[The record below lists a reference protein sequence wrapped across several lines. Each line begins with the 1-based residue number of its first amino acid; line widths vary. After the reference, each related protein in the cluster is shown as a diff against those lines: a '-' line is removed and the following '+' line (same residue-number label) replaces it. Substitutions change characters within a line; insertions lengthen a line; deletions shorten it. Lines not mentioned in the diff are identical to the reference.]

1 MRAGFIDRR
10 DPFAEPAALA
20 AAGAEQAG
28 GAAGPSADD
37 TSECKVFVGNLPF
50 DTEPSTLESIFG
62 TFGDIIGVNVRHDRA
77 TGKPRGFAFVTFRS
91 DASAAA
97 AIKALSGHKLGGRVL
112 TVNKATI
119 RGVAARNAKA
129 AEAAKQAEI
138 AKWGTVA
145 PAVAPQDEHIKV
157 PHQQPK
163 KKPKK
168 KKKTSPLCKNWR
180 AGDSNSCRFGN
191 KCRFRHHASGGGGG
205 GSSSSDIDGAGKSW
219 SEWAVL
225 PPST

>member
-1 MRAGFIDRR
+1 MRAGVIDRR
-10 DPFAEPAALA
+10 DPFAEPARA
-20 AAGAEQAG
+20 AAGAERAD
-28 GAAGPSADD
+28 GAAGPSAED

-62 TFGDIIGVNVRHDRA
+62 MYGDIIGVNVRHDRA

-138 AKWGTVA
+138 AQWGTVA

-157 PHQQPK
+157 PHQPK

-168 KKKTSPLCKNWR
+168 KKQPPLCKNWR
-180 AGDSNSCRFGN
+180 AGDSSSCRFGN
-191 KCRFRHHASGGGGG
+191 KCRFRHDASGGG
-205 GSSSSDIDGAGKSW
+205 GSSSTPHRSSDGGAAGKSW
-219 SEWAVL
+219 NEWAVL